1 MGDSEETD
9 GCLCQRESSIPT
21 ADVLNS
27 TFFSL
32 AVASVRER
40 ERGGEGGG
48 GGQEERGVYP
58 HECMYLC
65 ENGHVEIGFII

>member
-1 MGDSEETD
+1 MVKGVGDSEATD

-32 AVASVRER
+32 AVAGVRER
-40 ERGGEGGG
+40 GRRGEYIHMNACIY
-48 GGQEERGVYP
+48 VK
-58 HECMYLC
+58 M
-65 ENGHVEIGFII
+65 VM